1 MICRIC
7 TNGKGLKPLTVR
19 EARYI
24 SCPMC
29 RCLFVDPYPSR
40 DINAVFQ
47 GADLELLRARPAEG
61 KWSPLEILAH
71 LRDEEIEDFRER
83 ARCAV
88 EERKLEKGIDPQ
100 GWVTERRYNEMD
112 PGAVFLD
119 FSEKRAESCR
129 WLGTLSLDDLQKT
142 VEHPKLGT
150 FRAGDFVAAWR
161 MHDLL
166 HLRQFVRALAVVTA
180 RRLDG
185 WRTGYAGTVPGV
197 S

>member
-1 MICRIC
+1 MDETTFRQLIDDH
-7 TNGKGLKPLTVR
+7 
-19 EARYI
+19 ARF
-24 SCPMC
+24 PGA
-29 RCLFVDPYPSR
+29 LL
-40 DINAVFQ
+40 ATFQ
-47 GADLELLRARPAEG
+47 GAPLEALRERESAER
-61 KWSPLEILAH
+61 WSPLEILAH
-71 LRDEEIEDFRER
+71 LRDEETEDFGAR
-83 ARCAV
+83 ARAV
-88 EERKLEKGIDPQ
+88 VEGRELELGIDPPA
-100 GWVTERRYNEMD
+100 WVTERRYNEMD

-166 HLRQFVRALAVVTA
+166 HLRQFARALAVVTA

-185 WRTGYAGTVPGV
+185 WRTGYAGPVPGT